1 MRKKIFLVLCIA
13 VFAAVFCYKG
23 FADTFT
29 INVVP
34 EDNST
39 TLNLTP
45 LSAIRGGEEKTV
57 TVSIEV
63 ISDLAER
70 YEVRQQMMLDFLQN
84 EDGVKLDSG
93 AVIFHTLQGSNRG
106 GSLWLEEKVN
116 LDTSE
121 NVIYSSAEGGEGDK
135 FTVIYS
141 VKGNLINS
149 SGKFQGRI
157 RYSLVPRVEN
167 GKGIEQEKIL
177 DVSLEAKKEESE
189 IDVETSSG
197 SADRLVLSA
206 ENGEINGRIYLKL
219 KGLSE
224 EICTL
229 TQTVAQNFRDEKGEE
244 IPLGPL
250 GIVKFSIFSQRGESN
265 YSSFIPLERN
275 LLVYSSKRGV
285 TEDEI
290 AVNFT
295 VDKEKIY
302 NLESGKF
309 TAKFEYKL
317 RTPQGDEKVIPL
329 EIELEVMPM
338 FEVEI
343 IPEEGGSGIS
353 FSDLRLDSPPAEKE
367 IIVEVKTNRKKP
379 YIVVQN
385 LKTPLT
391 NDNGDVIPLEYFS
404 IKEERDSGE
413 LGEIVFSEKTAVK
426 LGDIDIFVSDTQ
438 GRPAKFKVKY
448 CLDIPVDLKGGHYFT
463 SISYSLVEK

>member
-1 MRKKIFLVLCIA
+1 MRKEIFIVLCIA

-29 INVVP
+29 IDVVP

-70 YEVRQQMMLDFLQN
+70 YEVRQQMLDFLQN
-84 EDGVKLDSG
+84 EDGVRLDPCV
-93 AVIFHTLQGSNRG
+93 VIFHTLQGSNRG
-106 GSLWLEEKVN
+106 GSLLLEEQVN

-121 NVIYSSAEGGEGDK
+121 NVVYSSAEGGERDK

-157 RYSLVPRVEN
+157 RYSLVPRGGN

-177 DVSLEAKKEESE
+177 DVYLEAKKEESE

-206 ENGEINGRIYLKL
+206 ENGEINGRIDLKL

-229 TQTVAQNFRDEKGEE
+229 TQTVAQNFRDEKEEE
-244 IPLGPL
+244 IPLD
-250 GIVKFSIFSQRGESN
+250 IVKFSLFSQRGESN
-265 YSSFIPLERN
+265 YSSFTPLERN

-329 EIELEVMPM
+329 EIELEVMPV

-353 FSDLRLDSPPAEKE
+353 FSDLRPDSPPAEKE

-413 LGEIVFSEKTAVK
+413 LGEIVFQEKTAVK
-426 LGDIDIFVSDTQ
+426 LGDIDIFVSDVQ